1 MPRKKIEQVMEEI
14 PVSVAEVDV
23 KAKVEEKLDEM
34 HRLRIKDR
42 YDTGYMRALEW
53 VLGIIPEETE

>member
-23 KAKVEEKLDEM
+23 KAKVEKKLDEM
-34 HRLRIKDR
+34 HKLRIKDR

-53 VLGIIPEETE
+53 VLGIYPEETE

>member
-1 MPRKKIEQVMEEI
+1 MPRKRIEQVVEEI

-23 KAKVEEKLDEM
+23 RTEIEKKLDEM
-34 HRLRIKDR
+34 HKLRIKDR

>member
-1 MPRKKIEQVMEEI
+1 MPRKRIEQVVEEI

-23 KAKVEEKLDEM
+23 RTEIEKKLEEM
-34 HRLRIKDR
+34 HRIRIKDR

-53 VLGIIPEETE
+53 VLGIIPEATE

>member
-1 MPRKKIEQVMEEI
+1 MPRKKIEQVVEEI

-23 KAKVEEKLDEM
+23 KAKVEKKLDEM
-34 HRLRIKDR
+34 HKLRIKDR

-53 VLGIIPEETE
+53 VLGSFPEETK